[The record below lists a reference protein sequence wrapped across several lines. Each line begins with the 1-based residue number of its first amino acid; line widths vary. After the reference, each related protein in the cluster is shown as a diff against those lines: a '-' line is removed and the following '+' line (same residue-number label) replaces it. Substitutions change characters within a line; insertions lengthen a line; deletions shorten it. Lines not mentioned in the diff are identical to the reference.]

1 MSMIDSSHIARLLK
15 EFGLRT
21 MLYGGNPYRA
31 KAYLRAAERV
41 ALLTEPIETLIA
53 QNRLREI
60 PGVGEA
66 IAAVIK
72 TLTET
77 GSHPSLEKIR
87 ADSVLE
93 MLTIPG
99 LRSEKVLKLHKELGI
114 DTVDELEAAAK
125 QDRLKD
131 VKGFGAALQRT
142 ILVGLEQKQTS
153 PGARHIHR
161 AAELLSS
168 VEASLKSSKLGLK
181 AIRIAGDLRRGSELV
196 SDLALVAEKTVSETA
211 QLQFGELTVHL
222 ADRTKRFFN
231 FKSEGCV
238 K

>member
-93 MLTIPG
+93 G
-99 LRSEKVLKLHKELGI
+99 
-114 DTVDELEAAAK
+114 
-125 QDRLKD
+125 
-131 VKGFGAALQRT
+131 
-142 ILVGLEQKQTS
+142 S
-153 PGARHIHR
+153 PTH
-161 AAELLSS
+161 SS
-168 VEASLKSSKLGLK
+168 RGGVAIVCGSKLKKL
-181 AIRIAGDLRRGSELV
+181 
-196 SDLALVAEKTVSETA
+196 ET
-211 QLQFGELTVHL
+211 GI
-222 ADRTKRFFN
+222 
-231 FKSEGCV
+231 EGNQDCGRPSSRL
-238 K
+238 